1 MNKTLWKD
9 DILECLDKID
19 TEVFTLSDFYQFE
32 EHLSRLH
39 PNNNHI
45 RAKIRQQLQVLRND
59 GIIEFVDNA
68 GTYKKS

>member
-1 MNKTLWKD
+1 MNYT
-9 DILECLDKID
+9 
-19 TEVFTLSDFYQFE
+19 
-32 EHLSRLH
+32 HLSRLH